1 MVSNIPSNQ
10 SIFLHQPA
18 RLVYAKKTDS
28 TDQTR
33 VLKPTD
39 FDRETT
45 SLQTLQTKIDQ
56 HIEKQRVILDTL
68 SHQFEH
74 VMIV

>member
-1 MVSNIPSNQ
+1 MISKISSNQ
-10 SIFLHQPA
+10 SIFLHQPD
-18 RLVYAKKTDS
+18 RLVYAKQSDTNEH
-28 TDQTR
+28 TR
-33 VLKPTD
+33 LIKPTD
-39 FDRETT
+39 FDHETT

-68 SHQFEH
+68 SHQFEN